1 MQVKRDLAPDVLRG
15 FALLGILV
23 VNIQFMALNSG
34 EGARGDWVQGVAN
47 GSATFIIA
55 TMFTGKFYLIFSF
68 LFGYSSSYIIKGDRA
83 NRARWVKRCLALM
96 ALGVLHFSFLWH
108 GDIIFMYG
116 IFGLLLIPFFF
127 RSDKTLKIWTRIVFL
142 VISAQILAF
151 AALLFRVEQFL
162 SKETLQTSMEFKLD
176 EVLLNGSFIE
186 AIPAR
191 LEVWASGISTGIIL
205 QGGFAFA
212 AFLLGLRMARTQ
224 FLSSPIDVNQ
234 NSKLIKRGLL
244 IGAPIQIL
252 AALALVQN
260 EQSAEPLE
268 STYLVALAVS
278 FIAAPLLS
286 MFFVGVIRKLVEEKP
301 QAVSWMKPAG
311 QMSLTV
317 YISQSVIGSLI
328 FSPWGLGLFQDLQT
342 WQVLILAFGIWGFLV
357 YLATIWL
364 KRYKQGP
371 LEQLVNT
378 VTQDRKKKDI

>member
-34 EGARGDWVQGVAN
+34 EGARGEWAQGLAN

-55 TMFTGKFYLIFSF
+55 TIFTGKFYLLFSF
-68 LFGYSSSYIIKGDRA
+68 LFGYSSNYIIKGDRA

-116 IFGLLLIPFFF
+116 LFGLLLIPFFF
-127 RSDKTLKIWTRIVFL
+127 RSDRTLKIWTRIVFL
-142 VISAQILAF
+142 VTSAMLLAF
-151 AALLFRVEQFL
+151 AALLFLAEQFL
-162 SKETLQTSMEFKLD
+162 PEETLQTTLESRLD
-176 EVLLNGSFIE
+176 ELLVSGTFIE

-191 LEVWASGISTGIIL
+191 LELWVYGISTGIFL

-252 AALALVQN
+252 AALALVRN
-260 EQSAEPLE
+260 EQSTDPSEAM
-268 STYLVALAVS
+268 YFFALAVS
-278 FIAAPLLS
+278 LIAAPLLS

-301 QAVSWMKPAG
+301 QLVSWLKPAG

-317 YISQSVIGSLI
+317 YISQSVITSLI
-328 FSPWGLGLFQDLQT
+328 FGPWGLGLFQDLQT
-342 WQVLILAFGIWGFLV
+342 WQVLILAFGIWGLLV

-364 KRYKQGP
+364 KKYKQGP

-378 VTQDRKKKDI
+378 LTKDRQKKGI